1 MTKLTDTQLV
11 VLSAAAA
18 RDDGS
23 IHPLPE
29 NLRGGAV
36 TKVVHALLK
45 AGLIAEAAPKEGDP
59 IGQTPFAI
67 TRQGLEAINAD
78 PDEGAQTLRD
88 ALGKLTVAQI
98 ATAIGTITG
107 EAVGAKSFNYKTK
120 ALNRLAALM
129 NERDLKVHDVLRAAG
144 IEALT
149 PDGEAVSGLGIAEP
163 SPPPKPAR
171 KPRQTKQQVLIDM
184 LQRDGGATMEQMV
197 EATGWLAHTVR
208 GAISGA
214 LRKKLGLTVTS
225 EKIDGRGRVYRI
237 EQ

>member
-1 MTKLTDTQLV
+1 MTKLTDTQLI

-23 IHPLPE
+23 IHPLPD
-29 NLRGGAV
+29 NLKGGAI
-36 TKVVHALLK
+36 TKVIHALLK

-78 PDEGAQTLRD
+78 PDEGAQTLPD

-98 ATAIGTITG
+98 ATAIGNITG
-107 EAVGAKSFNYKTK
+107 EAVSAKSFNYKAK
-120 ALNRLAALM
+120 ALDRLAALM
-129 NERDLKVHDVLRAAG
+129 KERDLEVHDVLRAAG

-149 PDGEAVSGLGIAEP
+149 PDGGAVSGLGIAEP
-163 SPPPKPAR
+163 SPSPKPACE
-171 KPRQTKQQVLIDM
+171 PRQTKQQVLIDM
-184 LQRDGGATMEQMV
+184 LKREGGATMEQMV

-214 LRKKLGLTVTS
+214 LRKKLGLIVVS
-225 EKIDGRGRVYRI
+225 EKVDGRNRVYRI

>member
-1 MTKLTDTQLV
+1 MTKLTDTRLI

-29 NLRGGAV
+29 NLKGGAI

-45 AGLIAEAAPKEGDP
+45 AGLIAEAPPKEGNP

-67 TRQGLEAINAD
+67 TRRGLETINAD
-78 PDEGAQTLRD
+78 SDDGAQTLPA
-88 ALGKLTVAQI
+88 ALGKLTVARI
-98 ATAIGTITG
+98 ATAIGTVTG
-107 EAVGAKSFNYKTK
+107 EAVSAKSFNYKTK
-120 ALNRLAALM
+120 ALDRLAALM
-129 NERDLKVHDVLRAAG
+129 KERDLTVHDVLRAAG

-149 PDGEAVSGLGIAEP
+149 PDGGTVSGLGIAEP

-171 KPRQTKQQVLIDM
+171 EPRHTKQQVLIDM
-184 LQRDGGATMEQMV
+184 LKRDGGATMEQMV

-214 LRKKLGLTVTS
+214 LRKKLGLTVVS
-225 EKIDGRGRVYRI
+225 EKVDGRGRTYRI
-237 EQ
+237 D

>member
-1 MTKLTDTQLV
+1 MTKLTDTQLI

-23 IHPLPE
+23 IHPLPD
-29 NLRGGAV
+29 NLKGGAI
-36 TKVVHALLK
+36 TKMIHALLK
-45 AGLIAEAAPKEGDP
+45 AGLIAEAAPKEGGP

-67 TRQGLEAINAD
+67 TRKGLEAINAD
-78 PDEGAQTLRD
+78 PDEGAQTLP
-88 ALGKLTVAQI
+88 ATLEKLTVAQI
-98 ATAIGTITG
+98 ATAIGAITG

-120 ALNRLAALM
+120 ALERLTTLM
-129 NERDLKVHDVLRAAG
+129 NERDLGIRDVLQAAG
-144 IEALT
+144 IEALA
-149 PDGEAVSGLGIAEP
+149 PDGAAVSGLGIAEP

-171 KPRQTKQQVLIDM
+171 KPRHTKQQVLIDM
-184 LQRDGGATMEQMV
+184 LKRDGGATMEQMV

-225 EKIDGRGRVYRI
+225 EKVDGRGRVYRI

>member
-1 MTKLTDTQLV
+1 MTKLTDTQLI
-11 VLSAAAA
+11 VLAAAA

-23 IHPLPE
+23 IHPLPD
-29 NLRGGAV
+29 NLKGGAV
-36 TKVVHALLK
+36 TKVIHALLK

-78 PDEGAQTLRD
+78 PDEGAPTLPD
-88 ALGKLTVAQI
+88 ALRKLTVAQI
-98 ATAIGTITG
+98 AIAIGTITG
-107 EAVGAKSFNYKTK
+107 EAVSAKSFNYKTK
-120 ALNRLAALM
+120 ALDRLAALM
-129 NERDLKVHDVLRAAG
+129 KERDLGIRDVLQAAG

-149 PDGEAVSGLGIAEP
+149 PDGGTVSGLGIAEP

-171 KPRQTKQQVLIDM
+171 EPRQTKQQVLIDM
-184 LQRDGGATMEQMV
+184 LKREGGATMEQMV

-225 EKIDGRGRVYRI
+225 EKVDGRGRVYRI
-237 EQ
+237 E

>member
-1 MTKLTDTQLV
+1 MTKLTDTQLI

-23 IHPLPE
+23 IHPLPD
-29 NLRGGAV
+29 NLKGGAV

-67 TRQGLEAINAD
+67 TRRGLEAINAD
-78 PDEGAQTLRD
+78 PDEGAQTLP
-88 ALGKLTVAQI
+88 ATLEKLTVAQI
-98 ATAIGTITG
+98 ATAIGTITS

-129 NERDLKVHDVLRAAG
+129 NERNLKVHDVLRAAG

-149 PDGEAVSGLGIAEP
+149 PDGEAVSGLGIADP

-171 KPRQTKQQVLIDM
+171 KPRETKQQVLIDM

-214 LRKKLGLTVTS
+214 LRKKLGLTVVS
-225 EKIDGRGRVYRI
+225 EKVDGRGRVYRI

>member
-1 MTKLTDTQLV
+1 MTKLTDTQII

-18 RDDGS
+18 RDHGS
-23 IHPLPE
+23 IHPLPD
-29 NLRGGAV
+29 NLKGGAV

-78 PDEGAQTLRD
+78 PDEGAPTLPD

-120 ALNRLAALM
+120 ALDRLAALM
-129 NERDLKVHDVLRAAG
+129 KERDLKARDVLRAAG

-149 PDGEAVSGLGIAEP
+149 PEGG
-163 SPPPKPAR
+163 
-171 KPRQTKQQVLIDM
+171 PRYRRALTAPETGPQAPRNQ
-184 LQRDGGATMEQMV
+184 
-197 EATGWLAHTVR
+197 ATGPDRHAP
-208 GAISGA
+208 A
-214 LRKKLGLTVTS
+214 
-225 EKIDGRGRVYRI
+225 
-237 EQ
+237 